1 MKQTLRKTA
10 VALSLL
16 AAAAAGAQ
24 SYPTKPVRLIV
35 PFPAGGGTDLTAR
48 TIAQR
53 LTESLGQTIIV
64 DNRAGAGGTIG
75 ADLVA
80 KAAPD
85 GYTLLMG
92 TPGPMTI
99 NPVFQTR
106 MPYDSVK
113 DFAPISL
120 ATISPFVLVAHPSL
134 PVQSVKQLIALAK
147 AKPNAL
153 NYGSAGNG
161 SVSHLSAEQFKA
173 LANVV
178 IAHVPY
184 KGSTPAM
191 TDLIGGQL
199 QLMFENQ
206 PVVLPQIRS
215 GKVRGL
221 AVGTTKRSALLPEL
235 PTMVEA
241 GVPGY
246 ESSTAFGVLAPARTP
261 RELVDRLSTEIAR
274 ILHSQEIRERL
285 SAQGLE
291 PVGSTP
297 EQYAA
302 QIRDE
307 LAKNARIV
315 KLSGIKAD

>member
-1 MKQTLRKTA
+1 
-10 VALSLL
+10 
-16 AAAAAGAQ
+16 
-24 SYPTKPVRLIV
+24 
-35 PFPAGGGTDLTAR
+35 
-48 TIAQR
+48 
-53 LTESLGQTIIV
+53 
-64 DNRAGAGGTIG
+64 
-75 ADLVA
+75 
-80 KAAPD
+80 
-85 GYTLLMG
+85 
-92 TPGPMTI
+92 
-99 NPVFQTR
+99 
-106 MPYDSVK
+106 
-113 DFAPISL
+113 
-120 ATISPFVLVAHPSL
+120 
-134 PVQSVKQLIALAK
+134 
-147 AKPNAL
+147 
-153 NYGSAGNG
+153 
-161 SVSHLSAEQFKA
+161 
-173 LANVV
+173 
-178 IAHVPY
+178 
-184 KGSTPAM
+184 M